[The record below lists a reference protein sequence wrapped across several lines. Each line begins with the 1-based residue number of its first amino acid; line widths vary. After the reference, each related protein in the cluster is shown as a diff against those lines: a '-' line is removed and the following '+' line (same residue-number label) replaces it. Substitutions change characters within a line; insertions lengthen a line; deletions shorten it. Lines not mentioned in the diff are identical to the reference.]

1 MKNYIV
7 VLTTPKLDHVVRY
20 SVEANSFG
28 GADRLARKEYD
39 WAKPLTVQAVYVD
52 PNTPDADY
60 EDKKSAVT
68 LTNHQWCMLTSFL
81 RMSTK
86 YREGERD
93 AWRRL
98 STEKNDDGTQTFK
111 NAESNADFWEEMIQE
126 IAGIQTVIDER

>member
-52 PNTPDADY
+52 PNAPDTDY
-60 EDKKSAVT
+60 RDKKSAVV
-68 LTNHQWCMLTSFL
+68 LTNHQWHTLTSFL
-81 RMSTK
+81 LMSTK

-98 STEKNDDGTQTFK
+98 STRKNDDGTPEYK
-111 NAESNADFWEEMIQE
+111 NAESNADFWEEMIQD
-126 IAGIQTVIDER
+126 IADIHKAIDDR

>member
-52 PNTPDADY
+52 PNAPDADY
-60 EDKKSAVT
+60 EDKKNAVT
-68 LTNHQWCMLTSFL
+68 LTNHQWTMLTSFL
-81 RMSTK
+81 LMSTK

-93 AWRRL
+93 TWRRL
-98 STEKNDDGTQTFK
+98 STKTNDDGTPAYK

-126 IAGIQTVIDER
+126 IARIQTAIDDR